1 MIRLSVVVRIATDEE
16 LISGEPLITSSEV
29 GEGDGSRRGIIGI
42 VTCVALD
49 LTTILVVDTREATII
64 S

>member
-1 MIRLSVVVRIATDEE
+1 MIRLSVVVGVATDEE
-16 LISGEPLITSSEV
+16 LISGELLITSSEV

-42 VTCVALD
+42 VPRVALD
-49 LTTILVVDTREATII
+49 LTTILVVDTREATIV

>member
-1 MIRLSVVVRIATDEE
+1 MISLSVVVGVATDEE
-16 LISGEPLITSSEV
+16 LISGELLITSSEV
-29 GEGDGSRRGIIGI
+29 GEGDGSRRGIRGI
-42 VTCVALD
+42 VTGVALD

>member
-1 MIRLSVVVRIATDEE
+1 MISLSVVVGVATDEE
-16 LISGEPLITSSEV
+16 LISGELLITSSEV

-42 VTCVALD
+42 VTGVALD

>member
-1 MIRLSVVVRIATDEE
+1 MICLSVVVGVATDEE
-16 LISGEPLITSSEV
+16 LISGELLITSSEV

-42 VTCVALD
+42 VTGVALD